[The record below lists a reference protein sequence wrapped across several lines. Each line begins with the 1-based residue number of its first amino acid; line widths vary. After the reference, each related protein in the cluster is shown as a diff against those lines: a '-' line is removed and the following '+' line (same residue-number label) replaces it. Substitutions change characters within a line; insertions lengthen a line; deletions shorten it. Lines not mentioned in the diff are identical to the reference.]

1 MTVIRF
7 VKKGLTHRYL
17 AFVFRLY
24 IAGIFIY
31 ASMYKINYTAEF
43 AETIASYQIVPY
55 WGVSILAVVLPWIEL
70 ICGILLFAGIRVRS
84 AIAILS
90 FLLLAFTIGIY
101 INLISGSPISCGCFH
116 TIGESISWRTV
127 ARDLIW
133 LGMSIHIF
141 FFDRIFQLG
150 QRFSFT
156 LKEI

>member
-7 VKKGLTHRYL
+7 VIKGLTHRYL

-24 IAGIFIY
+24 IAGLFIY

-55 WGVSILAVVLPWIEL
+55 WGVNILAVVLPWIEL

-90 FLLLAFTIGIY
+90 FLLVGFTIGIY
-101 INLISGSPISCGCFH
+101 INLVRGSPISCGCFH
-116 TIGESISWRTV
+116 TIGESISWRTLV
-127 ARDLIW
+127 RDVIW
-133 LGMSIHIF
+133 MGMSLHIF
-141 FFDRIFQLG
+141 FFDRIFHLG

-156 LKEI
+156 LKET